1 MFRHI
6 EIPIQVAI
14 ALATIRAATK
24 LVAFRA
30 GLVLAA
36 MMLIFAYGYAASV
49 DAADAKPAV
58 TEPAKVVQFD
68 TDGKSVCDGLP
79 GCDLILLEGDPSS
92 GPTQWLIRLRA
103 GQAFPK
109 HWHNTAENMVSVRGA
124 LTFNF
129 ETGQRH
135 TLRPGEYLHY
145 PAGMI
150 HWGQCEQFEDC
161 LFYVFNDQPY
171 DIHLAQE

>member
-1 MFRHI
+1 MFRHL
-6 EIPIQVAI
+6 EIPLRAAV
-14 ALATIRAATK
+14 ALATLRAVIVLIATI
-24 LVAFRA
+24 LVS
-30 GLVLAA
+30 
-36 MMLIFAYGYAASV
+36 ASAH
-49 DAADAKPAV
+49 AADTKPAV

-68 TDGKSVCDGLP
+68 CDGKTVCDGLP
-79 GCDLILLEGDPSS
+79 GCDLILLNGDPGS
-92 GPTQWLIRLRA
+92 GATQWLVRLRA

-129 ETGQRH
+129 ENGQSH

-145 PAGMI
+145 QAGMI
-150 HWGQCEQFEDC
+150 HWGQCEQSEDC

-171 DIHLAQE
+171 DIHLALE

>member
-24 LVAFRA
+24 LVTIRA
-30 GLVLAA
+30 ALALA
-36 MMLIFAYGYAASV
+36 VVIFIFSSV
-49 DAADAKPAV
+49 HAADTKPVV

-68 TDGKSVCDGLP
+68 VDDKSICDGLP
-79 GCDLILLEGDPSS
+79 GCDLILLDGDPGS
-92 GPTQWLIRLRA
+92 GPSQWLIRLRA

-109 HWHNTAENMVSVRGA
+109 HWHSTAENMVSVRGA

-161 LFYVFNDQPY
+161 LFYVFNDLPY
-171 DIHLAQE
+171 DIHLAQD